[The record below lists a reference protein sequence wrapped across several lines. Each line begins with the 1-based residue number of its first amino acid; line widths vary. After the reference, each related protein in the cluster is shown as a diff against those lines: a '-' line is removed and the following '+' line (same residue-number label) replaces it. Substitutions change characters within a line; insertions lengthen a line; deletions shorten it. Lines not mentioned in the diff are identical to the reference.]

1 MHKRFEV
8 TFDGVMD
15 ATPEDVWDA
24 VTVHAGGWLW
34 PVSYEP
40 RAGGRETGL
49 AGDGSVTVWEPARR
63 FVTRAER
70 EGGWFN
76 QLEYELEPRDGGR
89 TLMRYRHTSLL
100 EEAEY
105 DVQLD
110 ACRCHTAFYN
120 HSLGEYVRHFAR
132 RDAAYVSVDG
142 PERPGTLA
150 AVLAALG
157 VPDDASAGDRVR
169 VTGPEPIE
177 GVIDYRTP
185 AFLGVRAEDSLLR
198 VYGREG
204 WGMPLQV
211 AQHQFAGGAG
221 EDAWRVWLDEALVRV
236 EA

>member
-1 MHKRFEV
+1 MYKPFEV
-8 TFDGVMD
+8 TFSAELHG
-15 ATPEDVWDA
+15 TPEDVWDA

-40 RAGGRETGL
+40 RAGGGETGL
-49 AGDGSVTVWEPARR
+49 TGEGRVTVWEPARR
-63 FVTRAER
+63 FTTRAER
-70 EGGWFN
+70 EAGWFN
-76 QLEYELEPRDGGR
+76 QLEYELEPRDGGL
-89 TLMRYRHTSLL
+89 TLMRYRHTSVL
-100 EEAEY
+100 EEDGY

-110 ACRCHTAFYN
+110 ACRLHTAFYN

-132 RDAAYVSVDG
+132 REPDYVSVDG

-150 AVLAALG
+150 AVLAALRL
-157 VPDDASAGDRVR
+157 PEDAAVGDRVR

-177 GVIDYRTP
+177 GVVDYRTP
-185 AFLGVRAEDSLLR
+185 EFLGIRAEDSLLR

-211 AQHQFAGGAG
+211 AHHRFAGGAG
-221 EDAWRVWLDEALVRV
+221 EDEWRVWLDEALVRV